1 MFSVPSEEKPSKDYY
16 ARLIQELTQ
25 FRSFLCV
32 CITEG
37 PDTLGRLSR
46 EQLRLRAQC
55 KFTDQPT
62 VLECLKDGTLLV
74 GGLDISYAKE
84 NDSVAYAALCV
95 FRLDVTNRAPEVN
108 LVDELYCRVS
118 VDVPYINSFLAFREV
133 PAYQTV
139 VSEFLASRPSH
150 LHPHVFMVDG
160 NGTLHPRAF
169 GSACHLGVVLQRPT
183 FGVAKDLA
191 YLPPPPAANINE
203 PGVYIAHTRQKLR
216 ALPHGSSLN
225 IVNSDGTV
233 CGVAFQTP
241 TSTHPIFISPGNL
254 ITLET
259 AVQITRSC
267 CRYRLP
273 EPTRRADHITRQ
285 ALERLSTEENSYPL

>member
-1 MFSVPSEEKPSKDYY
+1 MQEKW
-16 ARLIQELTQ
+16 AE
-25 FRSFLCV
+25 
-32 CITEG
+32 
-37 PDTLGRLSR
+37 

-55 KFTDQPT
+55 KFTDQST

-95 FRLDVTNRAPEVN
+95 FRLDITNRAPEVN

-203 PGVYIAHTRQKLR
+203 PGVYIAHTRQVSR
-216 ALPHGSSLN
+216 
-225 IVNSDGTV
+225 T
-233 CGVAFQTP
+233 
-241 TSTHPIFISPGNL
+241 
-254 ITLET
+254 
-259 AVQITRSC
+259 
-267 CRYRLP
+267 
-273 EPTRRADHITRQ
+273 
-285 ALERLSTEENSYPL
+285 